1 MKNSS
6 DPTVHRQREQQLIQ
20 HVERLLN
27 DDRLRLDTSRGNRAI
42 TTLLRDVAKG
52 DRAVELKRTMSD
64 LGLPDRELQARMPA
78 GESLEVTL
86 SQTSWWVFKKVVG
99 RLRVVCVSPTRSL
112 LKGEA
117 PAPVATPELQKIIA
131 ALPPS
136 LGGVP
141 TTVVLMSTSGFT
153 IEAHEVADRR
163 PDRTII
169 LVEPNDAGGWTVIA
183 PPQTKSLA
191 DLFDPE
197 VEEQKRSR
205 LREYVE
211 ANKVE
216 LLTSGIVADRI
227 AAKTQLPLPYVE
239 AELKGYAKEN
249 PGLNSKRLDG
259 RVVLYREGAN
269 LSQQPAGAGASG
281 ASASGGGS
289 SMPLL
294 DTLRA
299 LFSRKGENE
308 KKIAFLAERRAALS
322 QQRDRSYE
330 DMSALEQQEAGLRQ
344 QFKDATG
351 AITKRRITSQ
361 LLQLRKDLDRR
372 QQLLAVLNQQINVV
386 STHLHNLELVQQGQ
400 TARLPDAEEMT
411 ADAVKA
417 EEMLADLEASNE
429 LAGST
434 GELAHAGM
442 TDEERA
448 LYDELEREAGGDE
461 PAERTTKIK
470 LDTVEQEDDEPA
482 PTAKAP
488 APPVNQASRLE
499 RAVASPPPEAA
510 RQEPRRPE
518 PEAG

>member
-1 MKNSS
+1 MKNSP
-6 DPTVHRQREQQLIQ
+6 DPTFHRQREQQLIG

-27 DDRLRLDTSRGNRAI
+27 DDRLRLDTTRGNRAI
-42 TTLLRDVAKG
+42 TTLLRDVARS
-52 DRAVELKRTMSD
+52 DRGVELKRLMSD
-64 LGLPDRELQARMPA
+64 LGVPDRELQARMPL

-86 SQTSWWVFKKVVG
+86 SQTSWWVLKKVVG
-99 RLRVVCVSPTRSL
+99 RMRVVCVSPAKSL

-117 PAPVATPELQKIIA
+117 PTPIGTPELQKMIA

-169 LVEPNDAGGWTVIA
+169 LIEPNDAGGWTVIA
-183 PPQTKSLA
+183 PPQTKALA

-197 VEEQKRSR
+197 AEEQKRNR
-205 LREYVE
+205 LREYVD

-227 AAKTQLPLPYVE
+227 AARTQLPLPYVE
-239 AELKGYAKEN
+239 AELKAYAKEH

-259 RVVLYREGAN
+259 RIVLYREGAS
-269 LSQQPAGAGASG
+269 LSQPTAGAS
-281 ASASGGGS
+281 ASTASGGGS

-294 DTLRA
+294 DSLRA
-299 LFSRKGENE
+299 LFSRKGEHE

-330 DMSALEQQEAGLRQ
+330 DMGALEQQEAGLRQ

-351 AITKRRITSQ
+351 AITRRRITSQ

-400 TARLPDAEEMT
+400 SAKLPDAEEMT

-417 EEMLADLEASNE
+417 EEMIAELEASNE

-434 GELAHAGM
+434 GSLASAGM
-442 TDEERA
+442 SAEEQA
-448 LYDELEREAGGDE
+448 LFEELEREAGGDE
-461 PAERTTKIK
+461 PGDRTTKIK
-470 LDTVEQEDDEPA
+470 LDTVEQEDA
-482 PTAKAP
+482 AAP

-499 RAVASPPPEAA
+499 RSVAAPKPEPA
-510 RQEPRRPE
+510 RPEPRRSE

>member
-6 DPTVHRQREQQLIQ
+6 DPTIHRQREQQLIH

-27 DDRLRLDTSRGNRAI
+27 DDRLRLDTTRGNRAI
-42 TTLLRDVAKG
+42 TTLLRDVARS
-52 DRAVELKRTMSD
+52 DRAVDLKRTMSD
-64 LGLPDRELQARMPA
+64 LGLPDRELQARMPV

-86 SQTSWWVFKKVVG
+86 SQTSWWVLKKVVG
-99 RLRVVCVSPTRSL
+99 RLRVVCVSPTKPL
-112 LKGEA
+112 LKSEA
-117 PAPVATPELQKIIA
+117 PTPVGTSELQKIIA

-169 LVEPNDAGGWTVIA
+169 LVEPNDAGGWTVVS
-183 PPQTKSLA
+183 PPQTRSLA

-197 VEEQKRSR
+197 AEEQKRTR
-205 LREYVE
+205 LRDYVD

-239 AELKGYAKEN
+239 AELKGYAKEH

-259 RVVLYREGAN
+259 RVVLYREGAS
-269 LSQQPAGAGASG
+269 LSQPPAEARAS
-281 ASASGGGS
+281 SASGGGS
-289 SMPLL
+289 TMPLL
-294 DTLRA
+294 ESLRA

-330 DMSALEQQEAGLRQ
+330 DMSALELQDAALRQ

-361 LLQLRKDLDRR
+361 LLQLRKDLERR

-417 EEMLADLEASNE
+417 EEMLAELEASDE
-429 LAGST
+429 LAGSA
-434 GELAHAGM
+434 GNLAHAGM

-448 LYDELEREAGGDE
+448 LFDELERESGGSE
-461 PAERTTKIK
+461 PAEHTTRIQ
-470 LDTVEQEDDEPA
+470 LDTVRPEDTGVGMPSPA
-482 PTAKAP
+482 PAA
-488 APPVNQASRLE
+488 PVNQASRLE
-499 RAVASPPPEAA
+499 KAVAAPKPE
-510 RQEPRRPE
+510 RNEPRRSE

>member
-1 MKNSS
+1 MKNSP
-6 DPTVHRQREQQLIQ
+6 DPTLHRQREQQLIG

-27 DDRLRLDTSRGNRAI
+27 DDRLRLDTTRGNRAI
-42 TTLLRDVAKG
+42 TTLLRDVAKS
-52 DRAVELKRTMSD
+52 DRGVELKRMMSD
-64 LGLPDRELQARMPA
+64 LGVPDRELQARMPL

-86 SQTSWWVFKKVVG
+86 SQTSWWVLKKVVG
-99 RLRVVCVSPTRSL
+99 RMRVVCVSPAKSL

-117 PAPVATPELQKIIA
+117 PAPIGTPELQKLIA

-169 LVEPNDAGGWTVIA
+169 LVEPNDAGGWTVVA

-197 VEEQKRSR
+197 AEEQKRNR
-205 LREYVE
+205 LRDYVD

-227 AAKTQLPLPYVE
+227 AARTQLPLPYVE
-239 AELKGYAKEN
+239 AELKAYAKEH

-259 RVVLYREGAN
+259 RVVLYREGAS
-269 LSQQPAGAGASG
+269 LSQPPG
-281 ASASGGGS
+281 ASASTVGGGS

-294 DTLRA
+294 DSLRA

-330 DMSALEQQEAGLRQ
+330 DMGALEQQEAGLRQ

-400 TARLPDAEEMT
+400 SAKLPDAEEMT

-417 EEMLADLEASNE
+417 EEMIAELEASNE

-434 GELAHAGM
+434 GSLASAGM
-442 TDEERA
+442 SAEEQA
-448 LYDELEREAGGDE
+448 LFEELEREAGGGE
-461 PAERTTKIK
+461 PGDRTTKIK
-470 LDTVEQEDDEPA
+470 LETVEQEDA
-482 PTAKAP
+482 AAA
-488 APPVNQASRLE
+488 APPVNRASRLE
-499 RAVASPPPEAA
+499 RSVAAPKPEAA
-510 RQEPRRPE
+510 RPEPRRSE

>member
-6 DPTVHRQREQQLIQ
+6 DPTVHRQREQQLIH

-27 DDRLRLDTSRGNRAI
+27 DDRLRVDTTRGNRAV
-42 TTLLRDVAKG
+42 TTLLRDVARS
-52 DRAVELKRTMSD
+52 DRAVELKRMMSD
-64 LGLPDRELQARMPA
+64 LGVPDRELQARMPV

-86 SQTSWWVFKKVVG
+86 SQTSWWVLKKVVG
-99 RLRVVCVSPTRSL
+99 RLRIVCVSSAKSL

-117 PAPVATPELQKIIA
+117 PAPVATSELQKILA

-163 PDRTII
+163 PDRTVI
-169 LVEPNDAGGWTVIA
+169 LVEPNDAGGWTVVS
-183 PPQTKSLA
+183 PPQTRALA

-197 VEEQKRSR
+197 AEEQKRDR

-211 ANKVE
+211 ANKAE

-239 AELKGYAKEN
+239 GELKTYAKEH

-259 RVVLYREGAN
+259 RVVLYREGAS
-269 LSQQPAGAGASG
+269 LSQPPADAR
-281 ASASGGGS
+281 ASAATGGGS

-294 DTLRA
+294 ETLRA

-330 DMSALEQQEAGLRQ
+330 DMAALEQQEAGLRQ

-351 AITKRRITSQ
+351 AITKRRVTSQ
-361 LLQLRKDLDRR
+361 LLQLRKDLERR

-400 TARLPDAEEMT
+400 TAKLPDAEEMT

-417 EEMLADLEASNE
+417 EEMLAELEANNE
-429 LAGST
+429 LAGTT
-434 GELAHAGM
+434 GNLAHAGM

-448 LYDELEREAGGDE
+448 LFEELERESGGE
-461 PAERTTKIK
+461 PAERTTSIH
-470 LDTVEQEDDEPA
+470 LDTVRPEDTGVGMPSPA
-482 PTAKAP
+482 
-488 APPVNQASRLE
+488 PVNQASRLE
-499 RAVASPPPEAA
+499 KAVAAPQPQRP
-510 RQEPRRPE
+510 EPRRSE